1 MVPIPASSRLTALA
15 ASVVVACALL
25 VGCSEEAPSTTSDAA
40 PVTTPVKPGIDWA
53 ACRIPGVRGA
63 VAGKLFV
70 VDGGLLPPGAEA
82 GRESIR
88 RVDVFVPGPVALLL
102 TAKDATAWN
111 LRISPETQ
119 LQAVFASGE
128 ATQRITGQGLGP
140 ARLERSAAYGHDC
153 GRYWTDGDAAAL
165 GEVTREVFGR
175 PHDAL
180 YRMRTGRVII
190 GGPESFE
197 PDALGPGKEAAETD
211 AAGH

>member
-1 MVPIPASSRLTALA
+1 MSSSRFRSVPPRVLPALA
-15 ASVVVACALL
+15 VIAAMLA
-25 VGCSEEAPSTTSDAA
+25 GCGGDESGSPPAEAPAA
-40 PVTTPVKPGIDWA
+40 AAKAGDGIDWA
-53 ACRIPGVRGA
+53 ACRIPGVQGA

-70 VDGGLLPPGAEA
+70 VDGGLLPPGAEP

-102 TAKDATAWN
+102 TAKDATAWH

-128 ATQRITGQGLGP
+128 ATQRITGQRLGP
-140 ARLERSAAYGHDC
+140 ARLERSAAFGHDC
-153 GRYWTDGDAAAL
+153 GRYWAGGDGAAL

-180 YRMRTGRVII
+180 YRMRTGLVII

-197 PDALGPGKEAAETD
+197 PDALGPAD
-211 AAGH
+211 

>member
-1 MVPIPASSRLTALA
+1 MSSSRFHQAPRA
-15 ASVVVACALL
+15 ACALVVCAAL
-25 VGCSEEAPSTTSDAA
+25 LAGCGGEDPAAPAAEAPAA
-40 PVTTPVKPGIDWA
+40 ANAPAAGIDWA
-53 ACRIPGVRGA
+53 ACRIPGVQGA

-70 VDGGLLPPGAEA
+70 VDGGLLPPGAED

>member
-1 MVPIPASSRLTALA
+1 MSSSRFHQAPRA
-15 ASVVVACALL
+15 ACALVVCAAL
-25 VGCSEEAPSTTSDAA
+25 LAGCGGEDPAAPAAEAPAA
-40 PVTTPVKPGIDWA
+40 ANAPAAGIDWA
-53 ACRIPGVRGA
+53 ACRIPGVQGA

-70 VDGGLLPPGAEA
+70 VDGGLLPPGAED

-102 TAKDATAWN
+102 TAKDATAWH

-128 ATQRITGQGLGP
+128 ATQRITGQGIGP

-153 GRYWTDGDAAAL
+153 GRYWVDGGDSAL
-165 GEVTREVFGR
+165 AEVTREVFGR
-175 PHDAL
+175 PYDAL
-180 YRMRTGRVII
+180 YRMRTGLVII

-197 PDALGPGKEAAETD
+197 PDSLGK
-211 AAGH
+211 

>member
-1 MVPIPASSRLTALA
+1 MSSSLLVPGALRRLPRFALPAAILA
-15 ASVVVACALL
+15 AVLA
-25 VGCSEEAPSTTSDAA
+25 GCGEGPAAPTEAPVADAA
-40 PVTTPVKPGIDWA
+40 AGGIDWS
-53 ACRIPGVRGA
+53 ACRIPGVQGA
-63 VAGKLFV
+63 VPGRLFV

-88 RVDVFVPGPVALLL
+88 RVDVFVPGPVSLLL
-102 TAKDATAWN
+102 TAKDATAWH

-140 ARLERSAAYGHDC
+140 SRLEKAAAYGHDC
-153 GRYWTDGDAAAL
+153 GRYWVDSGDTGL

-180 YRMRTGRVII
+180 YRMRTGLVII
-190 GGPESFE
+190 GGPESSE
-197 PDALGPGKEAAETD
+197 PDRIGPAD
-211 AAGH
+211 